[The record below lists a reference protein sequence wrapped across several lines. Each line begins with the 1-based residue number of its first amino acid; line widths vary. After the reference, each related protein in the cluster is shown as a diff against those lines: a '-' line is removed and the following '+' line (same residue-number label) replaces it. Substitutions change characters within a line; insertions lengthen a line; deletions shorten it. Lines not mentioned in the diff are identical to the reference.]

1 MNMFYNTPMLFPDG
15 LVRVLDTTTGMWV
28 QVTPLGVSPSQ
39 PVAVPPP
46 SQARAAS
53 QPPSQAPTTASSI
66 SEEIAE
72 EVLAP
77 QPEPVVAAAPIEPVA
92 AEALA
97 ELPTKARSSVP
108 IPEEEVVEMSSPPM
122 VFLSSQ
128 DRHYPASESGVS
140 STTVDLSETTTV
152 DLSEADFAPLQQKSP
167 ASDTIE
173 VQKYR
178 VERRVQMRT
187 GPTADSEKVCI
198 LNPGQRVHVVKTKTS
213 RTKAGF
219 ITTKAYVLSDHGQ
232 GWVSVNRQSKKT
244 DETFVFKGQV
254 GEGLKKSLPLE
265 KVWARHEAEVQDITN
280 TSNNTFSVRV
290 SCPTWQ
296 KVEALRVA
304 LKRNN
309 VKGRKLINR
318 RPSQLVN
325 LRRVFGNT
333 APCAHVYDI
342 DVDVENEHRQ
352 FLVNF
357 DWSAQHRGSTADFAH
372 QVRGDLRQC
381 GFPGARRVEWS
392 TGRTCTGYFTMRDF
406 CSVEFSKDSHLRQ
419 FLKNFEKYDF
429 FYGAKVTVDPQY
441 ANLATVPANLVKA

>member
-1 MNMFYNTPMLFPDG
+1 M
-15 LVRVLDTTTGMWV
+15 VLNVSTGMWE
-28 QVTPLGVSPSQ
+28 QVTPLGVSPAQ
-39 PVAVPPP
+39 FVAVPQNP
-46 SQARAAS
+46 QARARAS
-53 QPPSQAPTTASSI
+53 QPPVSQAPTASSI

-77 QPEPVVAAAPIEPVA
+77 QELAAYPTEPVVA
-92 AEALA
+92 EALT

-108 IPEEEVVEMSSPPM
+108 ILEEEGEMSSPPM

-140 STTVDLSETTTV
+140 STTEATTTTV
-152 DLSEADFAPLQQKSP
+152 DLSEAEFAPLKQQQSK

-173 VQKYR
+173 VQNFR

-219 ITTKAYVLSDHGQ
+219 VTTKAYVLSDHGQ
-232 GWVSVNRQSKKT
+232 GWVSVNRQAKKT
-244 DETFVFKGQV
+244 DETFVFQGQIR
-254 GEGLKKSLPLE
+254 EGLKRSLPLA
-265 KVWARHEAEVQDITN
+265 KVWARHEAEVQEITN
-280 TSNNTFSVRV
+280 ASNNNTFSVRV

-296 KVEALRVA
+296 KVEALRVD
-304 LKRNN
+304 LQKRKN

-325 LRRVFGNT
+325 LRRVFGST

-342 DVDVENEHRQ
+342 DVDAENGHRD
-352 FLVNF
+352 FLTSF
-357 DWSAQHRGSTADFAH
+357 DWSAQHRGSTTDFAH

-381 GFPGARRVEWS
+381 GFPGARRVEWT
-392 TGRTCTGYFTMRDF
+392 TGRTSTGSFAMRDF
-406 CSVEFSKDSHLRQ
+406 CTVEFSKDSQLRQ
-419 FLKNFEKYDF
+419 FLKHFEKYDF

-441 ANLATVPANLVKA
+441 ANLATVSANLVKA